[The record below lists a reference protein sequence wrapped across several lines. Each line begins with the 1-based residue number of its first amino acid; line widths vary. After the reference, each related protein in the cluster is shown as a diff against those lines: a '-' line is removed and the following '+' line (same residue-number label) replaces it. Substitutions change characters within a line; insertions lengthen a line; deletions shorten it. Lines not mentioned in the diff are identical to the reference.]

1 MRTWLLCVDSEA
13 DCIDRRFS
21 RTVKVGEIRNTHM
34 PRNLSLQFERESLP
48 AQNEMAQ
55 RRGSRSTLNDAV

>member
-1 MRTWLLCVDSEA
+1 MRTWLLCIDSEA

-34 PRNLSLQFERESLP
+34 PRNLSLQFERESLA
-48 AQNEMAQ
+48 AQNQMA
-55 RRGSRSTLNDAV
+55 